1 MFPRWLKFEPLSKAN
16 AATMKAELARSM
28 RLSRPAEHPVDDLTP
43 RLVAAMGKAVIEGAE
58 GTVEK
63 AAKSALDLL
72 LR

>member
-1 MFPRWLKFEPLSKAN
+1 
-16 AATMKAELARSM
+16 MKAELARSM

-72 LR
+72 LH